1 MNQLPGYISQI
12 KKYLIGQGFPEQ
24 VEAVVILGS
33 GLGDFSALIEQPLVV
48 PYHEI
53 PHFPETSVQGH
64 SGELFFGTVANKPII
79 AFSGRFHHYEGY
91 EYSKTALPVHATK
104 AFNANKLI
112 ISNAAGAINTRF
124 NVGDLMVIDDVIR
137 LFHKVSPGPADLP
150 YPYFHTETAYK
161 VRKIAANIGLD
172 IQCGTYLFTKGPN
185 YETKAEIRAFRV
197 LGADVVG
204 MSTAPELIEASRLQ
218 IPAAAISM
226 ITNMAAGVSKSK
238 LDHSEV
244 KEAAESRKEDFAKL
258 ITEMIRKL

>member
-1 MNQLPGYISQI
+1 MKQLPGYFSHI
-12 KKYLIGQGFPEQ
+12 KEYLIRQGFPEQ

-33 GLGDFSALIEQPLVV
+33 GLGEFSKLIEQPLMV

-53 PHFPETSVQGH
+53 PFFSETSVQGH
-64 SGELFFGTVANKPII
+64 SGELFCGTVANKTII

-91 EYSKTALPVHATK
+91 EYSRTALPVYAAKT
-104 AFNANKLI
+104 FNANKLI

-137 LFHKVSPGPADLP
+137 LFHKISTGPADLP
-150 YPYFHTETAYK
+150 FPYFHTETAEK
-161 VRKIAANIGLD
+161 VRKIAASIGLD
-172 IQCGTYLFTKGPN
+172 IQRGTYLYAKGPN
-185 YETKAEIRAFRV
+185 YESKAEIRAFRV

-226 ITNMAAGVSKSK
+226 VTNMAAGISKSK

-244 KEAAESRKEDFAKL
+244 KETAESRKEDFARL
-258 ITEMIRKL
+258 VTEIIRIL